1 MNQFF
6 VVVGLYTSHQAW
18 WYDSASH
25 AITTQC
31 FE

>member
-1 MNQFF
+1 MNQFL

-18 WYDSASH
+18 RYDSASH
-25 AITTQC
+25 AIITQC